1 MDLHR
6 QEWAARVSLIK
17 AIANSQTALSR
28 ILHSVADVAEQSSSK
43 ELAKKLC
50 DNIQTLTTY
59 QRALCQMAPG
69 LRFKQRPKK
78 GTPTKPW
85 IHAASFRAQHAT
97 RGVQEEFVNAKNKR
111 KKKNA
116 KAKR

>member
-6 QEWAARVSLIK
+6 QEWAARISLMT
-17 AIANSQTALSR
+17 AIAKSQTALSR

-43 ELAKKLC
+43 ELAKKLG
-50 DNIQTLTTY
+50 DNFQTLTKY
-59 QRALCQMAPG
+59 QSALCHMAPG
-69 LRFKQRPKK
+69 IRYKQRTKK

-85 IHAASFRAQHAT
+85 ILAASFLPQHAT
-97 RGVQEEFVNAKNKR
+97 RGVQEEYSNGKHKS
-111 KKKNA
+111 KKKST